1 MDVSRAINGTARRTR
16 FRPGAE
22 ARRRAGIAMRLLA
35 GAGGG
40 YAVAALFTMA
50 LSIGLPMPRAEA
62 VLTATMASFA
72 VYAAAIVWAFAAP
85 GVLRA
90 WAGMAATAALLLL
103 ALFLLEGYLP

>member
-1 MDVSRAINGTARRTR
+1 MPGFPAGTGRAFRTR
-16 FRPGAE
+16 LPPGA
-22 ARRRAGIAMRLLA
+22 ALRRAMGIALRVLA

-40 YAVAALFTMA
+40 YAVAALFTAA
-50 LSIGLPMPRAEA
+50 LSLGLPMPRAEA

-90 WAGMAATAALLLL
+90 WAGLAAVAAALALV
-103 ALFLLEGYLP
+103 LFLLQGHLP